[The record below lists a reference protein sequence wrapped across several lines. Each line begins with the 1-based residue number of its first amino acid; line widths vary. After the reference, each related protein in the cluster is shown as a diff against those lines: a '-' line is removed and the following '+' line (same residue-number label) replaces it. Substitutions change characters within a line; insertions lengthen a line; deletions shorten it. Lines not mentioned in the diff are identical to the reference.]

1 MWLSFWFFCI
11 VFGLNTAIM
20 ERHIMRCWLIFGLYW
35 WYYILSIF
43 ISMKGNIKMISLS
56 DELFSEVNQFF
67 ICLMKVKT
75 KLRLRQIVLSLLF
88 IVYVYW
94 VEYSDF
100 GKTHYDVLGNT
111 RFPLMVLILVC
122 LYFDEKRYKK
132 NKG

>member
-1 MWLSFWFFCI
+1 
-11 VFGLNTAIM
+11 
-20 ERHIMRCWLIFGLYW
+20 
-35 WYYILSIF
+35 
-43 ISMKGNIKMISLS
+43 MKGNIKMISLS

-122 LYFDEKRYKK
+122 LYFDEKRYH
-132 NKG
+132 